1 MVTRNLMLMKEKE
14 KKALFK
20 KKIQVQLF
28 KPFYQDNDLY
38 LLPACVHSFLLV
50 VPVRTSEETITRTF

>member
-1 MVTRNLMLMKEKE
+1 MKEKE
-14 KKALFK
+14 KTALFLK

-38 LLPACVHSFLLV
+38 LLPACVHSFWLV